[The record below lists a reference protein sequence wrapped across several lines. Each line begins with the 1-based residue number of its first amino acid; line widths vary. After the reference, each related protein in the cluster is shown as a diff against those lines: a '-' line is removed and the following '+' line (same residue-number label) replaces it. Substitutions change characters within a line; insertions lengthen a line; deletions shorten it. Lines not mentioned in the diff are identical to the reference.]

1 MRQARAENEAER
13 QKEEDARER
22 MTARI
27 MSQAIESKRKASDA
41 ARSGQ
46 RGAQRAANSMPRAP
60 SLSKDAVFWFAVIA
74 ALAFLPTLISVLS
87 GPVQAGGG
95 GVYV

>member
-1 MRQARAENEAER
+1 
-13 QKEEDARER
+13 
-22 MTARI
+22 
-27 MSQAIESKRKASDA
+27 
-41 ARSGQ
+41 
-46 RGAQRAANSMPRAP
+46 
-60 SLSKDAVFWFAVIA
+60 VFWFAVIA

>member
-1 MRQARAENEAER
+1 MRSLQIP
-13 QKEEDARER
+13 
-22 MTARI
+22 RI
-27 MSQAIESKRKASDA
+27 
-41 ARSGQ
+41 SGDKD
-46 RGAQRAANSMPRAP
+46 RPLSVLPWSRMPRAP
-60 SLSKDAVFWFAVIA
+60 ALSKDAVFWFAVIT